1 MLTITPTQ
9 LTLIQDHSL
18 KDYPHECVGALLGTV
33 DSATGHKFCIELI
46 TLENTSTENKQRRF
60 AITDQDYKWL
70 EEQAKDK
77 QLSLLGFYHSHP
89 DHPAQ
94 PSETDL
100 KFAWPFFSYLIQ
112 SVNKETAIDCLS
124 YVLDVATGQFVSE
137 ELVVKAVAEI

>member
-1 MLTITPTQ
+1 M
-9 LTLIQDHSL
+9 
-18 KDYPHECVGALLGTV
+18 
-33 DSATGHKFCIELI
+33 I

-89 DHPAQ
+89 DHPAK

-112 SVNKETAIDCLS
+112 SVNKETANDCLS